1 MVILNP
7 FFTLQSPIE
16 AVRVLLLGIIETFA
30 SNKVHIYILHLNL
43 LSPPRYTLCSMSTST
58 RRILNRPNPR
68 QCILR
73 RRSFQQ
79 DRIPSPRIWLT
90 YLKRDNISTT
100 RHLFNLSVD
109 ERYRLCFWNK
119 KTFEWF
125 GGSGSV
131 VERSLPFDT
140 MTSSSHQSAQGYHY
154 IETHISFSHSSFSRV
169 CLLSATFEYPCA
181 SLER

>member
-1 MVILNP
+1 MNP

-43 LSPPRYTLCSMSTST
+43 LSPPRCTLCSMSTST
-58 RRILNRPNPR
+58 RRMLNRPNPR

-73 RRSFQQ
+73 RSSFQQ

-109 ERYRLCFWNK
+109 ERYRLIV
-119 KTFEWF
+119 FE
-125 GGSGSV
+125 
-131 VERSLPFDT
+131 RK
-140 MTSSSHQSAQGYHY
+140 
-154 IETHISFSHSSFSRV
+154 R
-169 CLLSATFEYPCA
+169 LLSDSEVRGAWQREAYHSIQWLHRLISQHKNITT
-181 SLER
+181 